1 MADLSKEERYAKL
14 CKLLEH
20 SKFYSDYLMK
30 KMSVDDEKTKEVKE
44 KKLADRRSNGGEASS
59 SKRKRGA
66 AAPKKANKKAKIEA
80 REYDGNPIPG
90 MLIQM

>member
-59 SKRKRGA
+59 SKRKRGEK
-66 AAPKKANKKAKIEA
+66 PKKANKKAKVEA

-90 MLIQM
+90 M